1 MSGFLPG
8 TLKSTPVTYHYQRYP
23 PSFAKEETEARSE
36 TNSQALGLGCERRRG
51 DRGRPPCCRALWSNG
66 SLNTVNNH
74 RHGVPRSGGSGTI
87 RCGPCLAASG
97 RAGAIQTATVTFP
110 PLVIKRESRE
120 LEGSRAHARAHEAP
134 SANPIWFS
142 P

>member
-8 TLKSTPVTYHYQRYP
+8 TLKSTPVTYHYQRHP

-36 TNSQALGLGCERRRG
+36 TSSRTLGLGCERRRG

-66 SLNTVNNH
+66 PLDTFVHSVNNH
-74 RHGVPRSGGSGTI
+74 CHGVPRSGGSGTI

-110 PLVIKRESRE
+110 LVAIERESRE
-120 LEGSRAHARAHEAP
+120 LAGS
-134 SANPIWFS
+134 
-142 P
+142 